1 VSSIRLFILGTLDER
16 GAMHG
21 HQLRLLAE
29 EEHVHKWTDVTVGA
43 LYGAIKRLAADGL
56 IAEKRVERE
65 GSYPE
70 RQVFDI
76 TPEGRTALA
85 ELRHAG
91 LSDVVVRHD
100 PFDLAMTRLDPD
112 RLHELVDAIEQRIA
126 TLEALLAASEADL
139 ERISSLLTVGE
150 RVVMT
155 HKSSRLRAD
164 LAWHHDLLTQ
174 LPLIIADESARTR
187 AS

>member
-1 VSSIRLFILGTLDER
+1 MSSIRLFILGTLDER

-43 LYGAIKRLAADGL
+43 LYGAIKRLASDGL
-56 IAEKRVERE
+56 IAETRVERE

-76 TPEGRTALA
+76 TPDGRAALA
-85 ELRHAG
+85 ELRLSG
-91 LSDVVVRHD
+91 LSDVVVRPD

-112 RLHELVDAIEQRIA
+112 RLDELAAVIEQRIA
-126 TLEALLAASEADL
+126 TLEQLLAASEADL
-139 ERISSLLTVGE
+139 ARIRSFLTVGE

-164 LAWHHDLLTQ
+164 IAWHQNLLTE
-174 LPLIIADESARTR
+174 LPLIIADESARTK

>member
-1 VSSIRLFILGTLDER
+1 MSSIRLFILGTLDER
-16 GAMHG
+16 GGMHG

-56 IAEKRVERE
+56 IAETRVERE

-76 TPEGRTALA
+76 TAAGRTALA
-85 ELRHAG
+85 ELRLAG
-91 LSDVVVRHD
+91 LTDIVVRPD

-112 RLHELVDAIEQRIA
+112 RLHELAGVVERRIA
-126 TLEALLAASEADL
+126 TLEELLAASEADL
-139 ERISSLLTVGE
+139 VRIHSFLTVGE

-155 HKSSRLRAD
+155 HKSYRLRAD
-164 LAWHHDLLTQ
+164 IAWHRDLLTE
-174 LPLIIADESARTR
+174 LPLIIADESARTK